1 MIPKKTKIYK
11 SGILYFIMQDIDETY
26 PITII
31 HPDNIPEA
39 LLEIP
44 EPPKELRVRGTLPD
58 ETFVFLTVVGS
69 RRYSNYGEQ
78 VCRTLIAG
86 LSGYPVVVVSGL
98 AMGIDTLAHQT
109 AIENNITTIAFPGS
123 GLHWKNLYPGINR
136 NLAEKILQSGGALV
150 SELKDDQPGA
160 IWTFPRRNR
169 LMAGIAKA
177 TLVIESTD
185 KSGTLITARL
195 ALDYNRDLLTV
206 PAAIFNETAKGTNG
220 LLRQGATPITC
231 VKDLLEALG
240 LGEMEQDETK
250 TAELANCNPEE
261 KQILILLSN
270 GPMSRDDL
278 IRVVNIPTSEINS
291 LLSIMEIKGL
301 IIEKLGEIWR
311 N

>member
-1 MIPKKTKIYK
+1 
-11 SGILYFIMQDIDETY
+11 MQNIDETY

-31 HPDNIPEA
+31 HPDKIPEA

-44 EPPKELRVRGTLPD
+44 EPPKELRMRGTLPD
-58 ETFVFLTVVGS
+58 ETYTFLTVVGS

-86 LSGYPVVVVSGL
+86 LRGYPVVIVSGL
-98 AMGIDTLAHQT
+98 AMGIDALSHQT
-109 AIENNITTIAFPGS
+109 ALENNITTIAFPGS
-123 GLHWKNLYPGINR
+123 GLNWKNLYPGINR
-136 NLAEKILQSGGALV
+136 RLAEKILESGGALV

-160 IWTFPRRNR
+160 IWAFPRRNR

-195 ALDYNRDLLTV
+195 ALDYNRDLLAV
-206 PAAIFNETAKGTNG
+206 PGAIFNETARGTNG

-231 VKDLLEALG
+231 VQDLLEALG
-240 LGEMEQDETK
+240 FAEIKQSETK
-250 TAELANCNPEE
+250 TAELANCSPEE

-278 IRVVNIPTSEINS
+278 IRATNMQTNETNS
-291 LLSIMEIKGL
+291 LLSVMEIKGL
-301 IIEKLGEIWR
+301 VVEKLGEIWR

>member
-1 MIPKKTKIYK
+1 
-11 SGILYFIMQDIDETY
+11 MQDINETY

-31 HPDNIPEA
+31 HPDKIPLA

-44 EPPKELRVRGTLPD
+44 EPPKELRIRGTLPD
-58 ETFVFLTVVGS
+58 ETFTFLTVVGS

-86 LSGYPVVVVSGL
+86 LRGYPVVVVSGL

-109 AIENNITTIAFPGS
+109 ALENKIITIAFPGS
-123 GLHWKNLYPGINR
+123 GLNWKNLYPGINR
-136 NLAEKILQSGGALV
+136 GLAEKILESGGALI

-169 LMAGIAKA
+169 LMAGIARA
-177 TLVIESTD
+177 TLIVESTD

-195 ALDYNRDLLTV
+195 ALDYNRDLLAV
-206 PAAIFNETAKGTNG
+206 PGAIFNETAKGTNG
-220 LLRQGATPITC
+220 LLRQGAVPITC
-231 VKDLLEALG
+231 VKDLLDSLG
-240 LGEMEQDETK
+240 LIETTPGDEK
-250 TAELANCNPEE
+250 LAELADCSPEE

-270 GPMSRDDL
+270 GPLSRDDL
-278 IRVVNIPTSEINS
+278 IRATNLPTNETNTI
-291 LLSIMEIKGL
+291 LSVMEIKGL
-301 IIEKLGEIWR
+301 IVEKLGEIWR